1 MKREDLFKWIDLQPE
16 IVRQLNQIGGSLDLE
31 ALEPHLKR
39 LSDRKTAAQA
49 YRDLKALFKEDSDHL
64 QMLYCH
70 LECARRAFD
79 RYEAKHIPQTIYVD
93 TMKCFTRFIEE
104 CGKKNGRLFFDRGWW
119 TYRQVSMSLFRI
131 GELEYEFTSW
141 QGENVI
147 GLHIP
152 SDADFSEAAVDASL
166 KQAKAFFQTYFGDY
180 HYDKYTCGSWL
191 ISPALTPLLSGHSN
205 ILSFQ
210 KRFHVVSEDGK
221 DREFIEW
228 LFEAPIDTD
237 YETLPADTGLRRKVR
252 ELLLNGKTIGSA
264 YGIMKD
270 ESMTGKAAVCLTS
283 GNSPVQCE

>member
-1 MKREDLFKWIDLQPE
+1 MGLC
-16 IVRQLNQIGGSLDLE
+16 
-31 ALEPHLKR
+31 R
-39 LSDRKTAAQA
+39 LGT
-49 YRDLKALFKEDSDHL
+49 
-64 QMLYCH
+64 
-70 LECARRAFD
+70 
-79 RYEAKHIPQTIYVD
+79 
-93 TMKCFTRFIEE
+93 
-104 CGKKNGRLFFDRGWW
+104 
-119 TYRQVSMSLFRI
+119 
-131 GELEYEFTSW
+131 LEYER
-141 QGENVI
+141 QERDGEKSVAV
-147 GLHIP
+147 HIP

-180 HYDKYTCGSWL
+180 HYGKYTCGSWL
-191 ISPALTPLLSGHSN
+191 ISPALTPFLSGHSN

-221 DREFIEW
+221 DKEFIEW